1 MYKILA
7 SDLDNT
13 ALLDGH
19 LTEVNK
25 QAIQKACNA
34 GMEFVAVTGRGLSA
48 VAADFYDIEGF
59 NYAITSNGACI
70 SNVRTGEIIR
80 RFTVTEENTE
90 KLLRI
95 GLEKGAAFEIF
106 VDGRAY
112 VSEEYYA
119 DPAGYG
125 MPERLVSYIKYA
137 RTPIP
142 DIIGYIREHMGQID
156 NFVYVVK
163 NAEMHKAVA
172 DAVREQCPD
181 SFIVDCDHQWVE
193 VMNVNCNKGNGL
205 KILAEFLGISRNEIV
220 AFGDGDN
227 DIEMLEYA
235 GTSIAMGNASKK
247 LKAVADRIT
256 LGVNSN
262 GLAYE
267 IERILK

>member
-19 LTEVNK
+19 LTAVNK
-25 QAIQKACNA
+25 RAIQKACNA

-70 SNVRTGEIIR
+70 SNVRTGEVIK
-80 RFTVTEENTE
+80 RFTVTVENVK
-90 KLLRI
+90 KLMQI
-95 GLEKGAAFEIF
+95 GLEKGATFEIF
-106 VDGRAY
+106 VNGRAY

-119 DPAGYG
+119 DPVRYG

-137 RTPIP
+137 RTPVS
-142 DIIGYIREHMGQID
+142 DIIGFINENEDQID

-163 NAEMHKAVA
+163 NAEMHDAVA
-172 DAVREQCPD
+172 NAVREQCPD

-193 VMNVNCNKGNGL
+193 VMNINCNK
-205 KILAEFLGISRNEIV
+205 
-220 AFGDGDN
+220 
-227 DIEMLEYA
+227 
-235 GTSIAMGNASKK
+235 
-247 LKAVADRIT
+247 
-256 LGVNSN
+256 
-262 GLAYE
+262 
-267 IERILK
+267 